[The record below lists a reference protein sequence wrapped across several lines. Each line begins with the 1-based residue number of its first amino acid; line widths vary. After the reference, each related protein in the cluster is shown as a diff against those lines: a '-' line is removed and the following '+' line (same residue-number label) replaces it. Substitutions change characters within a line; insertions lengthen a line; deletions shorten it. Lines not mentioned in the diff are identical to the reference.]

1 MLSIQEIFNE
11 VIDAGFYSENYKANE
26 YCSFMCFSLKY
37 AEADGIITKQEMEF
51 ALLQIRNYVKNEQC
65 TLVDELKE
73 LFKREVTFKD
83 TLDIYKNWEKRPDLV
98 VN

>member
-1 MLSIQEIFNE
+1 MLSIQGIFNE
-11 VIDAGFYSENYKANE
+11 VINAGFYSENYKANE

-37 AEADGIITKQEMEF
+37 AEADGVITKQEMEF
-51 ALLQIRNYVKNEQC
+51 ALLQIRSYVKIES
-65 TLVDELKE
+65 TLSDELKE

>member
-11 VIDAGFYSENYKANE
+11 VIDAGFYSENYKANQ

-37 AEADGIITKQEMEF
+37 AEADGVITKQEMDY
-51 ALLQIRNYVKNEQC
+51 ALLEIRSYVKIES
-65 TLVDELKE
+65 TLSDELKE

>member
-1 MLSIQEIFNE
+1 MLDFILKIIKQMNI
-11 VIDAGFYSENYKANE
+11 VHL
-26 YCSFMCFSLKY
+26 CVFSLKY

-83 TLDIYKNWEKRPDLV
+83 TLDIYKKLGKAS
-98 VN
+98 